1 MPRLPGASGDQRAGD
16 SCCVLTMTRRLS
28 AVVCMALASLAS
40 GCFGSPVYTAPRSLP
55 ANSCLAAPA
64 DAEQVV
70 GLAVSGGGSRAALF
84 AAGGME
90 ALAKLRVGS
99 DRRSLLDHVSYVSSV
114 SGGSLASAYYTLKKP
129 PRELPVLSPNG
140 ELSPEYQQFFT
151 QFEKIMS
158 LDFEGPLL
166 RRQIFRLR
174 WFNPAWAAK
183 SLGEILRED
192 YLGEATFQ
200 DLMHREAQGDV
211 PYLILN
217 TTLYNSGR
225 RFIMSTLPAEY
236 SHYDLFH
243 SLSLPEGSDL
253 ESPLVSDALRARWES
268 LISVTPQDLEL
279 DHCQVQVA
287 TAVAASMSF
296 PPLIGPITFQIEG
309 QDLYWHAGD
318 GGLSDNTG
326 IESLAML
333 FMKKIQAG
341 KIRRGLIIA
350 LDSSFPFDVG
360 GERLNS
366 FAEGFSL
373 FSYDYSRIPTIM
385 EERVA
390 AYRALFLNGAQREGL
405 LPGIEKLL
413 LVRVS
418 HTDAQWSDDLS
429 DLPESCRKEDPTL
442 TTPRAVV
449 ERLAKIVTRL
459 WLDSACERDLV
470 VTAARKVVAQK
481 EPMIRAFLEQ

>member
-1 MPRLPGASGDQRAGD
+1 
-16 SCCVLTMTRRLS
+16 
-28 AVVCMALASLAS
+28 
-40 GCFGSPVYTAPRSLP
+40 
-55 ANSCLAAPA
+55 
-64 DAEQVV
+64 
-70 GLAVSGGGSRAALF
+70 
-84 AAGGME
+84 ME
-90 ALAKLRVGS
+90 ALAKLQVGS

-114 SGGSLASAYYTLKKP
+114 SGGSLALAYYTLKKP
-129 PRELPVLSPNG
+129 PRELPVLAPNG

-151 QFEKIMS
+151 QFEKVMS

-174 WFNPAWAAK
+174 WFNPAWAAR
-183 SLGEILRED
+183 SLGEILREE

-200 DLMHREAQGDV
+200 DLMHRQAQGDV

-225 RFIMSTLPAEY
+225 RFILSTLPTEY

-243 SLSLPEGSDL
+243 SLAVPPEISDPQ
-253 ESPLVSDALRARWES
+253 SPLVSDALRARWES
-268 LISVTPQDLEL
+268 LISVTPEDLEF

-309 QDLYWHAGD
+309 QNLYWHAGD

-405 LPGIEKLL
+405 LPGVEKLL

-442 TTPRAVV
+442 TTPRAVI

-459 WLDSACERDLV
+459 WLNSVCERDLV

>member
-1 MPRLPGASGDQRAGD
+1 MGRSKLRHHL
-16 SCCVLTMTRRLS
+16 VRTVTMTRWS
-28 AVVCMALASLAS
+28 PAVAPFALVLFLG
-40 GCFGSPVYTAPRSLP
+40 GCFGSPVYTAPRITTAS
-55 ANSCLAAPA
+55 SCLSSPP
-64 DAEQVV
+64 ETPLLI

-90 ALAKLRVGS
+90 ALARFRIGS
-99 DRRSLLDHVSYVSSV
+99 DSRSLLDQVSYVSSV
-114 SGGSLASAYYTLKKP
+114 SGGSLASAYFTLKKP
-129 PRELPVLSPNG
+129 PRAISIVAPNG

-151 QFEKIMS
+151 QFEKVMS

-174 WFNPAWAAK
+174 WFNPAWTAR

-200 DLMHREAQGDV
+200 ELKEREARGDV
-211 PYLILN
+211 PHLILN

-225 RFIMSTLPAEY
+225 RFILSTLPPED

-243 SLSLPEGSDL
+243 ALPLPDSGRDG
-253 ESPLVSDALRARWES
+253 VVINDALRARWDS
-268 LISVTPQDLEL
+268 LVSVTPHDMQFN
-279 DHCQVQVA
+279 HCEVQVA

-296 PPLIGPITFQIEG
+296 PPIIGPITFRVEG

-318 GGLSDNTG
+318 GGLTDNTG
-326 IESLAML
+326 IESLAMMFL
-333 FMKKIQAG
+333 KKIQEG
-341 KIRRGLIIA
+341 KAKRALIIA

-385 EERVA
+385 EERAA

-405 LPGIEKLL
+405 LPGMEKLL
-413 LVRVS
+413 LVRIS
-418 HTDAQWSDDLS
+418 HTDAHWNDDLS
-429 DLPESCRKEDPTL
+429 DLPQSCREEDPTL
-442 TTPRAVV
+442 TTSRAVV

-459 WLDSACERDLV
+459 WLDSPCERDLV
-470 VTAARKVVAQK
+470 VTAARKIVAQK
-481 EPMIRAFLEQ
+481 EPMIRTFLEQ